1 MMAGIRGRN
10 TRPELS
16 IRKALHRAGLRYRLH
31 SAQVPGRPDVVFPSR
46 KAAVFIHG
54 CFWHGHDCRFFR
66 LPGTRREFWEAKI
79 NRNRDRDALVS
90 AQLADAG
97 WRQLVVWECAVRGRD
112 DNEVEEVA
120 ARVADWLRSDQ
131 PRGEIRGP

>member
-1 MMAGIRGRN
+1 MAGIRGKD

-16 IRKALHRAGLRYRLH
+16 IRKALHRAGLRYTLH
-31 SAQVPGRPDVVFPSR
+31 SAQVPGRPDIVFPSR
-46 KAAVFIHG
+46 RAAVFIHG

-66 LPGTRREFWEAKI
+66 LPGTRPEFWQAKI
-79 NRNRDRDALVS
+79 SRNRDRDALVS

-97 WRQLVVWECAVRGRD
+97 WRQLVVWECAVRGRSE
-112 DNEVEEVA
+112 NEVEEVA

>member
-1 MMAGIRGRN
+1 MMAGIRGRD

-31 SAQVPGRPDVVFPSR
+31 SAQVTGRPDVVFPSR

-54 CFWHGHDCRFFR
+54 CFWHGHDCKFFR